1 MEDIA
6 LVASALYDTYLS
18 IEEEYESGTINDEKL
33 ESLKT
38 EMEEMEYRVR
48 MGSKEIRK
56 LSNQQDSIQS
66 KMEQLGADKVK
77 AEMVVNKREYATL
90 QLKLN
95 AKQSASTLRAYQDA
109 LDQVRRSKDRVR
121 SLDEELEKA
130 EEEAEDLAAELEEV
144 EEENAQDMRSLLM
157 MKKEVE
163 ELEMAAATE
172 QGSVE
177 SSKRIK
183 ELHETAVNQRRAL
196 CVLHDR
202 LLKLTYIKMMELIDA
217 EEKQWLE
224 MLDKS

>member
-1 MEDIA
+1 
-6 LVASALYDTYLS
+6 
-18 IEEEYESGTINDEKL
+18 
-33 ESLKT
+33 
-38 EMEEMEYRVR
+38 MEEMQYRVR

-66 KMEQLGADKVK
+66 KIAQLGADKIK
-77 AEMVVNKREYATL
+77 AEMVANKCEYASL

-95 AKQSASTLRAYQDA
+95 AKQSASSLRAYQDA
-109 LDQVRRSKDRVR
+109 LDQVHRSKNRVR
-121 SLDEELEKA
+121 SLDEELEQA

-144 EEENAQDMRSLLM
+144 EEEEAQDMRSLM
-157 MKKEVE
+157 IMKKEVE
-163 ELEMAAATE
+163 ELEMVAA
-172 QGSVE
+172 SVQDSAE

-224 MLDKS
+224 MLDRS

>member
-1 MEDIA
+1 M
-6 LVASALYDTYLS
+6 
-18 IEEEYESGTINDEKL
+18 
-33 ESLKT
+33 
-38 EMEEMEYRVR
+38 
-48 MGSKEIRK
+48 
-56 LSNQQDSIQS
+56 
-66 KMEQLGADKVK
+66 
-77 AEMVVNKREYATL
+77 
-90 QLKLN
+90 
-95 AKQSASTLRAYQDA
+95 
-109 LDQVRRSKDRVR
+109 
-121 SLDEELEKA
+121 
-130 EEEAEDLAAELEEV
+130 AAELEEV

-163 ELEMAAATE
+163 ELEMVAATG

-177 SSKRIK
+177 SRERIK